1 MISVVIPAFNSER
14 CISRAIESV
23 LSQTFSDYEIIVV
36 DDGSTDGTADIVKK
50 FGSRVKYVYQQ
61 NAGPARARNAGLKIA
76 SGQWIAFLD
85 ADDEWLPDKLRQ
97 QVELLDRNRD
107 LRWCSTNR
115 YQADERR
122 KAPVGN
128 KAAITKAL
136 KGREYFPNYFTA
148 AMAGK
153 CPIVTSAIVVRKDVF
168 DELGGFDP
176 ALRRGQDVD
185 MWWRIG
191 HYHPQIGYTAQP
203 LAVRHLDVENPITR
217 EHRLKTMNGR
227 TGRKLVARHLAM
239 AEEKG
244 GIKEFKPFAS
254 TALRKC
260 LLVVL
265 FWGYKRHARDM
276 VSQFR
281 ELFPW
286 YWRLG
291 TYLLTIFPKVTSAA
305 AKTAFH
311 LMDKSGLRRQ
321 ITRKP
326 ASEVPED

>member
-14 CISRAIESV
+14 CIGRAIESI

-36 DDGSTDGTADIVKK
+36 DDGSTDGTADAVKK
-50 FGSRVKYVYQQ
+50 FGDRVRYIYQQ

-122 KAPVGN
+122 KALVGN

-136 KGREYFPNYFTA
+136 KGREYFPNYFSA

-168 DELGGFDP
+168 DELGDFDP
-176 ALRRGQDVD
+176 QYLRGQDLD
-185 MWWRIG
+185 MWWRIA
-191 HYHPQIGYTAQP
+191 HYYPKIGYIPEP
-203 LAVRHLDVENPITR
+203 LAIRYLDIENPVTKK
-217 EHRLKTMNGR
+217 HRLQTMYGHNR
-227 TGRKLVARHLAM
+227 RELVARHLAM
-239 AEEKG
+239 AKEKG
-244 GIKEFKPFAS
+244 SIDEFKPFAS
-254 TALRKC
+254 KVMREGIVKMLYY
-260 LLVVL
+260 
-265 FWGYKRHARDM
+265 GYEKEARETTG
-276 VSQFR
+276 QFH
-281 ELFPW
+281 ELFPLH
-286 YWRLG
+286 WRVA
-291 TYLLTIFPKVTSAA
+291 TYILTIFPQVTSIFAKTVLHLANRVGLRHKVT
-305 AKTAFH
+305 
-311 LMDKSGLRRQ
+311 RQ
-321 ITRKP
+321 
-326 ASEVPED
+326 

>member
-50 FGSRVKYVYQQ
+50 FGDRVRYIYQQ

-97 QVELLDRNRD
+97 QVELLDGNRD

-122 KAPVGN
+122 KALVGN

-136 KGREYFPNYFTA
+136 KGRKYFPNYFTA

-168 DELGGFDP
+168 DELGDFDP
-176 ALRRGQDVD
+176 QYLRGQDLD
-185 MWWRIG
+185 MWWRIA
-191 HYHPQIGYTAQP
+191 HYYPKIGYIPEP
-203 LAVRHLDVENPITR
+203 LAIRYLDIENPVTR
-217 EHRLKTMNGR
+217 KHRLQTMYGHNR
-227 TGRKLVARHLAM
+227 RELVARHLAM
-239 AEEKG
+239 AKEKG
-244 GIKEFKPFAS
+244 SIDEFKPFAS
-254 TALRKC
+254 KVMREGIVKMLYC
-260 LLVVL
+260 
-265 FWGYKRHARDM
+265 GYSKEARETTG
-276 VSQFR
+276 QFH
-281 ELFPW
+281 ELFPLH
-286 YWRLG
+286 WRLA
-291 TYLLTIFPKVTSAA
+291 TYILTIFPQVTSIF
-305 AKTAFH
+305 AKTA
-311 LMDKSGLRRQ
+311 LYLAGKLGLKRQ
-321 ITRKP
+321 VTRL
-326 ASEVPED
+326 